1 MELYSS
7 FAWTRGIRCV
17 GYVGAAEPIL
27 VGVGEATVK
36 YHSADG
42 LRLTLRRYPANRQ
55 GMVGSLTGAVAS
67 QKVTEAP
74 NGSLRL
80 GGHQPESAMAQGSL
94 TARQTGR
101 AGTKVGHSDPMA
113 PRGRAID

>member
-17 GYVGAAEPIL
+17 GYVGAGELIL
-27 VGVGEATVK
+27 VGVGEAIVK

-42 LRLTLRRYPANRQ
+42 LRLTLRRYPASRQ

-74 NGSLRL
+74 KGSLRL
-80 GGHQPESAMAQGSL
+80 GGHQPQECNGTRELDCEADTPSRDES
-94 TARQTGR
+94 R
-101 AGTKVGHSDPMA
+101 A
-113 PRGRAID
+113 

>member
-17 GYVGAAEPIL
+17 GYVGAGEPTL

-42 LRLTLRRYPANRQ
+42 LRLTMNP
-55 GMVGSLTGAVAS
+55 
-67 QKVTEAP
+67 
-74 NGSLRL
+74 
-80 GGHQPESAMAQGSL
+80 
-94 TARQTGR
+94 
-101 AGTKVGHSDPMA
+101 
-113 PRGRAID
+113 